1 MGTLRVYAVAS
12 GKGGVGKTTTAV
24 NLGAGFAEAGRTV
37 AVMDVDLGMANLA
50 DVIDVDGEQA
60 TLHDVLADGID
71 LEDAI
76 QSTPVGFD
84 AIVGSTD
91 FEGFGR
97 ADPSGL
103 REVVEEL
110 RESYDVVILDT
121 GGGLSYDAALPL
133 GLADEVILVTTPDD
147 ASLNNV
153 ETTRELVDSLGNEVA
168 GVIVNRIGG
177 TAGGS
182 QETVAARL
190 DVPVLGA
197 IPEDGAVASSAASGT
212 PVVVSN
218 PSSPAGQAFREIA
231 YELVDE
237 PLPVDWSDRD
247 RSGTSDEP
255 AVADVGGTTSAGE
268 DDPGKDEET
277 DDDRTGETDDDR
289 DEETIASVEAD
300 ALGTDEAD
308 LGGVVDDGDADGPGL
323 AAAIESVES
332 DADATEASSDGELE
346 DTGDETQDDAPY
358 VSEAEE
364 ETTETESNEDE
375 SRSLLSK
382 VTGGLLG

>member
-37 AVMDVDLGMANLA
+37 AVMDVDLGMANLT
-50 DVIDVDGEQA
+50 DVIDVDGEHA
-60 TLHDVLADGID
+60 TLHDVLAEDGD
-71 LEDAI
+71 LDDAI
-76 QSTPVGFD
+76 QSTQSGFD

-91 FEGFGR
+91 LEGFGR

-103 REVVEEL
+103 RDVVEEL
-110 RESYDVVILDT
+110 REEYDVVVLDT

-190 DVPVLGA
+190 DLPVLGA

-247 RSGTSDEP
+247 RSGTTDEP
-255 AVADVGGTTSAGE
+255 AVADVGETGSAGGEESLE
-268 DDPGKDEET
+268 DE
-277 DDDRTGETDDDR
+277 ETDDDR
-289 DEETIASVEAD
+289 DEETMADVEAD
-300 ALGTDEAD
+300 ALGTTDGDSEEGA
-308 LGGVVDDGDADGPGL
+308 DDGGADGPGL
-323 AAAIESVES
+323 ADAIESVES

-346 DTGDETQDDAPY
+346 DTGNETQDDASF

-364 ETTETESNEDE
+364 GTTETESDEED